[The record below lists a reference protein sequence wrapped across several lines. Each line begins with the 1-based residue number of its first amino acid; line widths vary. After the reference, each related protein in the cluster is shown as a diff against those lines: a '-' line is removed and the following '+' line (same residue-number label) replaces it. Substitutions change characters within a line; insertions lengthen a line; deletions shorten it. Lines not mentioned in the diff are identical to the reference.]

1 LAKSER
7 ETALTISERPDFN
20 ALGLDPQHIGSSA
33 NDWLSEEGFMEEV
46 HEEAVKE
53 LLAEQLLKAMEERRL
68 TKKAFAAAI
77 HTSRSQLD
85 RILDPHDEGVTIGT
99 LKRAAAFVGMSLRL
113 ELVASDAAV
122 GIDSDTC
129 SQPSGAE

>member
-1 LAKSER
+1 MTS
-7 ETALTISERPDFN
+7 SERPDFK
-20 ALGLDPQHIGSSA
+20 ALGLDPRHIGSSA
-33 NDWLSEEGFMEEV
+33 DDWLSGEGFMEEI

-53 LLAEQLLKAMEERRL
+53 LLAEQLLKAMEEKRL

-99 LKRAAAFVGMSLRL
+99 LKRAAAFVGMSVRL
-113 ELVASDAAV
+113 ELVAAENVVRNESDP
-122 GIDSDTC
+122 SN
-129 SQPSGAE
+129 QPSGAE

>member
-1 LAKSER
+1 MTS
-7 ETALTISERPDFN
+7 SERPDFK
-20 ALGLDPQHIGSSA
+20 ALGLDPQHIGSSTD
-33 NDWLSEEGFMEEV
+33 DWLSGEGFMEEI

-53 LLAEQLLKAMEERRL
+53 LLAEQLLKAMEEKRL

-99 LKRAAAFVGMSLRL
+99 LKRAAAFVGMSVRL
-113 ELVASDAAV
+113 ELVAAENVVRNESDP
-122 GIDSDTC
+122 SN
-129 SQPSGAE
+129 QPSGAE

>member
-1 LAKSER
+1 M
-7 ETALTISERPDFN
+7 TTTERPDFN
-20 ALGLDPQHIGSSA
+20 ALGLDSRHIGSSA
-33 NDWLSEEGFMEEV
+33 DDWLTEEGFMEEV

-53 LLAEQLLKAMEERRL
+53 LLAEQLLKAMEERHL

-99 LKRAAAFVGMSLRL
+99 LKRAAAFVGMSVRL
-113 ELVASDAAV
+113 ELVAADTAAKNDN
-122 GIDSDTC
+122 DSD
-129 SQPSGAE
+129 SQRNAAISS

>member
-1 LAKSER
+1 M
-7 ETALTISERPDFN
+7 TATERPDFA
-20 ALGLDPQHIGSSA
+20 ALGLDPQHVGTSA
-33 NDWLSEEGFMEEV
+33 DDWLAEEGFMEEV

-53 LLAEQLLKAMEERRL
+53 LLAEQLLKAMEERHL

-99 LKRAAAFVGMSLRL
+99 LKRAAALVGMSVRL
-113 ELVASDAAV
+113 ELVAADAGAKNDN
-122 GIDSDTC
+122 DSDNQRNAA
-129 SQPSGAE
+129 SSS

>member
-1 LAKSER
+1 MTS
-7 ETALTISERPDFN
+7 SERPDFK
-20 ALGLDPQHIGSSA
+20 ALGLDPRHIGSSA
-33 NDWLSEEGFMEEV
+33 DDWLSGEGFMEEI

-53 LLAEQLLKAMEERRL
+53 LLAEQLLKAMEEKRL

-99 LKRAAAFVGMSLRL
+99 LKRAAAFVGMSVRL
-113 ELVASDAAV
+113 ELVAAENV
-122 GIDSDTC
+122 VRNDSDHC
-129 SQPSGAE
+129 NQPSGAE

>member
-1 LAKSER
+1 M
-7 ETALTISERPDFN
+7 TTSERPDFS
-20 ALGLDPQHIGSSA
+20 ALGLDPRHIGSSTD
-33 NDWLSEEGFMEEV
+33 DWLTGEGFMDEV

-85 RILDPHDEGVTIGT
+85 RILDPHDEGMTIGT
-99 LKRAAAFVGMSLRL
+99 LKRAAAFVGMSVRL
-113 ELVASDAAV
+113 ELVAAETAV
-122 GIDSDTC
+122 TNDSDPYDR
-129 SQPSGAE
+129 SSGAE

>member
-1 LAKSER
+1 
-7 ETALTISERPDFN
+7 LTTSERPDFN

-33 NDWLSEEGFMEEV
+33 DDWLSEEGFMEAV

-53 LLAEQLLKAMEERRL
+53 LLAEQLLKAMEERCL

-99 LKRAAAFVGMSLRL
+99 LKRAAAFVGMSVRL
-113 ELVASDAAV
+113 ELVASDTAT
-122 GIDSDTC
+122 GSDNNTC
-129 SQPSGAE
+129 GQPSGAE

>member
-1 LAKSER
+1 MTTK
-7 ETALTISERPDFN
+7 RPDFN
-20 ALGLDPQHIGSSA
+20 ALGLDPRHIGSSSD
-33 NDWLSEEGFMEEV
+33 DWLAEEGFAEEV

-53 LLAEQLLKAMEERRL
+53 LLAEQLLKAMEARRL

-99 LKRAAAFVGMSLRL
+99 LKRAAAFVGMSVRL
-113 ELVASDAAV
+113 ELVTADTARNDNDDGQQIAAR
-122 GIDSDTC
+122 S
-129 SQPSGAE
+129 P